1 MGEIF
6 PRETA
11 EHPEPFTGERL
22 TTGIDGS
29 IQIEHFHRYLFTRS
43 LVRGLDVLDVA
54 SGEGYGSALLAQVAR
69 SVVGVEYSGSTAI
82 GAAGNYRKP
91 NLRFLQGDAR
101 ALPLA
106 DGSFDAV
113 VSFETIEHFDRQ
125 DDFLREVHRVL
136 RPGGRF
142 IVSTPERDLYSPA
155 GSGANPFHVH
165 ELSRTEFVALL
176 RSTFQHVHLVQQRA
190 LVGSALLSDVAASVP
205 PVVFERRGNTHFEA
219 CIGLPRAPYLV
230 GIASDKELQAIPP
243 SVYIDRSDLEADEQ
257 RLRVVTEQLK
267 AARAELARMEAEGQR
282 STAGLM
288 ERAEQAERAGAVYE
302 QQVEA
307 LRRELDQVRRELEQ
321 MRQQHHALQ
330 GSLRTFIRGYLPRL
344 RGHLTRQRP

>member
-1 MGEIF
+1 
-6 PRETA
+6 
-11 EHPEPFTGERL
+11 
-22 TTGIDGS
+22 
-29 IQIEHFHRYLFTRS
+29 
-43 LVRGLDVLDVA
+43 
-54 SGEGYGSALLAQVAR
+54 
-69 SVVGVEYSGSTAI
+69 
-82 GAAGNYRKP
+82 
-91 NLRFLQGDAR
+91 
-101 ALPLA
+101 
-106 DGSFDAV
+106 
-113 VSFETIEHFDRQ
+113 
-125 DDFLREVHRVL
+125 
-136 RPGGRF
+136 
-142 IVSTPERDLYSPA
+142 
-155 GSGANPFHVH
+155 
-165 ELSRTEFVALL
+165 
-176 RSTFQHVHLVQQRA
+176 
-190 LVGSALLSDVAASVP
+190 VP
-205 PVVFERRGNTHFEA
+205 PEVFERRGNTHFEA